1 LSLTPPKAR
10 TRVATVRI
18 AGRPDLLTQIAFTS
32 PRTKW
37 QTHGV
42 TDGVWVLAE
51 PTSEWQNNSNNGSK
65 MHGPQTEI
73 PDDLKRDEALSL
85 DLRGAIDAIEFQ
97 LRMIRET
104 LARIEAAIGLDVH

>member
-1 LSLTPPKAR
+1 
-10 TRVATVRI
+10 VRI
-18 AGRPDLLTQIAFTS
+18 AGRTDLLTRIAFTS

-42 TDGVWVLAE
+42 TDGVWVLSE
-51 PTSEWQNNSNNGSK
+51 PTSEWQSNLNDGLT
-65 MHGPQTEI
+65 MHGLQTDI
-73 PDDLKRDEALSL
+73 PDDMKRDEVLPL

>member
-1 LSLTPPKAR
+1 
-10 TRVATVRI
+10 
-18 AGRPDLLTQIAFTS
+18 
-32 PRTKW
+32 
-37 QTHGV
+37 
-42 TDGVWVLAE
+42 
-51 PTSEWQNNSNNGSK
+51 